1 MLIEIYSPA
10 FKENNNI
17 RPVIQFKKGL
27 NVIQGTQTGS
37 NSIGKSSALLAIDFA
52 FGGNSYLDSDGVK
65 YVGNHVMYFCFKFDK
80 KYFFSRS
87 TADADTITVCNEK
100 YKTTDKTLFRKEFI
114 EWLKEKYVSN
124 KTNLSFRQLTST
136 FFRIYGKNNH
146 DENYPLQGYRNQ
158 PTKESIKILMS
169 LFDFYK
175 DIEPYHNQLDVQ
187 IDKLKTFKNARK
199 YSFIS
204 NLVGGKT
211 QYEENIK
218 TLSNLRAELNALTLN
233 YEVNASSEEIESNKA
248 RENLKANKLSL
259 DTQLERLQ
267 RQSKLLEI
275 SIEFGL
281 LPTEADIESLAEF
294 FPDINLKKI
303 YEIEQFHKKLS
314 AILEDQFKSEKESLD
329 TKTAEIKDSIEQV
342 ERQMSELNI
351 TNSIS
356 KDFLDKHSELNKKI
370 EALEE
375 QNKAYLEETQLQEAK
390 QSATQNL
397 EKNVEHILS
406 EIEYNLNTRMHEFND
421 RLYVE
426 KRNSPKIE
434 LKNYNSYRFFTPKD
448 TGTGTNFKGLI
459 LLDLAILYTSALPA
473 LVHDSLFFKNIDDE
487 GIDGIMKIYK
497 DTANLNKQ
505 IFIAFDKQSSYSN
518 ETYEILQDNKV
529 LQLYSGG
536 GELYGQSWNREI
548 KGDKNEI

>member
-1 MLIEIYSPA
+1 
-10 FKENNNI
+10 
-17 RPVIQFKKGL
+17 
-27 NVIQGTQTGS
+27 
-37 NSIGKSSALLAIDFA
+37 
-52 FGGNSYLDSDGVK
+52 
-65 YVGNHVMYFCFKFDK
+65 
-80 KYFFSRS
+80 
-87 TADADTITVCNEK
+87 
-100 YKTTDKTLFRKEFI
+100 
-114 EWLKEKYVSN
+114 
-124 KTNLSFRQLTST
+124 
-136 FFRIYGKNNH
+136 
-146 DENYPLQGYRNQ
+146 
-158 PTKESIKILMS
+158 
-169 LFDFYK
+169 
-175 DIEPYHNQLDVQ
+175 
-187 IDKLKTFKNARK
+187 
-199 YSFIS
+199 
-204 NLVGGKT
+204 
-211 QYEENIK
+211 
-218 TLSNLRAELNALTLN
+218 
-233 YEVNASSEEIESNKA
+233 
-248 RENLKANKLSL
+248 
-259 DTQLERLQ
+259 
-267 RQSKLLEI
+267 
-275 SIEFGL
+275 
-281 LPTEADIESLAEF
+281 
-294 FPDINLKKI
+294 
-303 YEIEQFHKKLS
+303 
-314 AILEDQFKSEKESLD
+314 
-329 TKTAEIKDSIEQV
+329 
-342 ERQMSELNI
+342 MSELNI